1 MIITLSGYP
10 GSGKST
16 VGKILAKKL
25 GYKRYS
31 IGDLQR
37 RLASENGMRLDEWN
51 ALEETDDSHDR
62 KIEDYQKK
70 LGKEEDDFIIDG
82 RLSWYCIPHALK
94 VFLDVDP
101 NEGARR
107 IFEHAKKGS
116 RPDEKKYDSLEEVKE
131 QARERVASENK
142 RYESY
147 YETRWDDKNKFDL
160 VVDTTSIP
168 PEEVVE
174 RILEAVKTHT

>member
-16 VGKILAKKL
+16 VGKILAEKL

-37 RLASENGMRLDEWN
+37 RLASEHTMSLLDWN

-70 LGKEEDDFIIDG
+70 LGKEEDNFIIDG
-82 RLSWYCIPHALK
+82 RLSWYAIPHSLK
-94 VFLDVDP
+94 IFLDVDP

-107 IFEHAKKGS
+107 ILEHAKKGA
-116 RPDEKKYDSLEEVKE
+116 RPDEIAYDSLEDVKE
-131 QARERVASENK
+131 KAKDRISSENK
-142 RYESY
+142 RYEAY
-147 YETRWDDKNKFDL
+147 YGVRYDDKEKYDL
-160 VVDTTSIP
+160 VVDTTSTP
-168 PEEVVE
+168 PKEVVE
-174 RILEAVKTHT
+174 RILEAAKSHT